1 MTKIRFAE
9 AIKVLPVLAAQDIA
23 ATAAVT
29 SFVDLS
35 LAHWL
40 TFVCQFGAITVTDT
54 GLFTISVEASTSGA
68 DTDTETNIGY
78 SYRISNAIGA
88 AYSMGTITAVDSTA
102 TTTIASTDVA
112 SSVLI
117 IEVDPQ
123 AVAGTATAR
132 YVRFTIDG
140 AADVT
145 AALAGVVAYVEPR
158 YPGNSM
164 PDDFTST

>member
-1 MTKIRFAE
+1 MTKLKFAE

-23 ATAAVT
+23 ATTKVT

-40 TFVCQFGAITVTDT
+40 TFVVQFGAITATDT
-54 GLFTISVEASTSGA
+54 ALLTIGVEASTSGA
-68 DTDTETNIGY
+68 DTDSETNVGY

-102 TTTIASTDVA
+102 TTTISSTDVV
-112 SSVLI
+112 SSCLI
-117 IEVDPQ
+117 VEVDPQ
-123 AVAGTATAR
+123 VVAQTATAR

-140 AADVT
+140 AADIS
-145 AALAGVVAYVEPR
+145 AALCGVVAYVEPR
-158 YPGNSM
+158 YPGNAM
-164 PDDFTST
+164 PSLFTST